1 MSAKSNLE
9 DAYGEWEQLTRS
21 EGAAIQNEDW
31 PRVSECQRS
40 KQDLQKEIIHL
51 TESAQAECRVAG
63 ADPRHLEHDLRPII
77 NGLIA
82 LETRNAELLA
92 SRRRATEARRLH
104 LDQAAHNLR
113 RVQKSYTTPAKAVWN
128 SYS

>member
-1 MSAKSNLE
+1 MSAKRNLV
-9 DAYGEWEQLTRS
+9 DAYGTWEELTRS

-31 PRVSECQRS
+31 PRVTECQRS
-40 KQDLQKEIIHL
+40 KRCLQKEIIQL

-63 ADPRHLEHDLRPII
+63 GDLTHLEHDLRPII
-77 NGLIA
+77 NALIA

-92 SRRRATEARRLH
+92 SRRGASEARRLH

-113 RVQKSYTTPAKAVWN
+113 RVHKSYAAPAEAVWN